1 MRAFLTF
8 ACAGLAFVTSAQGQD
23 SLKQCR
29 QISDDAARLKCYD
42 ALAAGGSEAG
52 TQAGKSTVGGW
63 EITTEKSAIDD
74 SPVVSA
80 ALRTDDGKAQ
90 LMMRCRDRKTEVAVL
105 IRGFIN
111 CGTSVRVIYRLD
123 QDQPIDGPWNSSS
136 SCYLAIA
143 PSPIPFIRSLK
154 DQGRVFVRLFDHH
167 GTAFDASFNL
177 GKVSE
182 VSARLAQAC
191 EWDTSKGTVSP
202 TPSVPAAPSPTSPS
216 KASPK

>member
-1 MRAFLTF
+1 MRALLTV
-8 ACAGLAFVTSAQGQD
+8 ACASLAFIAAEAQGQD
-23 SLKQCR
+23 LKLCR
-29 QISDDAARLKCYD
+29 QIKDDAARLKCYD
-42 ALAAGGSEAG
+42 GLGAGETGPQAATSA
-52 TQAGKSTVGGW
+52 GGW
-63 EITTEKSAIDD
+63 EVTAEKSAIDD
-74 SPVVSA
+74 SPIVSA

-90 LMMRCRDRKTEVAVL
+90 LILRCRERKTQAAV
-105 IRGFIN
+105 IITGFIN

-123 QDQPIDGPWNSSS
+123 QDQPVEGPWNSAS

-154 DQGRVFVRLFDHH
+154 DQGKAFFRLFDHH

-182 VSARLAQAC
+182 VSARIAKAC
-191 EWDTSKGTVSP
+191 EWDTSGAANP
-202 TPSVPAAPSPTSPS
+202 APNAPAAASSPS